1 MFARCLSSL
10 KDERVEASK
19 KLKGPQKTSFEG
31 DKKAF
36 LEDVRKVG
44 SGAGRDVGYAGPV

>member
-44 SGAGRDVGYAGPV
+44 SGAGGDAGCAGPV